1 MNEITS
7 LTNQQIKDA
16 VKLQQ
21 RKYRTQSGLFLLE
34 GFKPIFEAKNSDIK
48 IETVFTTKKHLE
60 KFKFVQDK
68 ITLVTDPI
76 LEKLSTTESMPEAV
90 AIAQQCQYSTD
101 FDCKRIVL
109 LENIKDAGNLGTIIR
124 SAVAFGLDAI
134 VLCGDSI
141 DIFNPK
147 VVRSA
152 VGALFK
158 IPVIKIDDI
167 TEFKKQL
174 EKHNFI
180 ATVLNHKDII
190 NPSTIDFSAPFVLM
204 MGSEADGLSEEAISL
219 SDTKTT
225 IPISA
230 DTESLNL
237 SAAASILFYISSL

>member
-34 GFKPIFEAKNSDIK
+34 GYKPIFEAKNSDIK

-90 AIAQQCQYSTD
+90 AIALQCEYSTD
-101 FDCKRIVL
+101 FDSKRIVL

-167 TEFKKQL
+167 TEFKKQF

-237 SAAASILFYISSL
+237 SVAASILFYISSL

>member
-167 TEFKKQL
+167 TEFKKQF